1 MFETWKAAFEAY
13 KPPSS
18 PSLLNNWLFFYV
30 YFLSGLSLI
39 FYFLSYWFCK
49 PTIEEEEEKHRLE
62 QLPNKEAAEND
73 DNANGMGESS
83 I

>member
-1 MFETWKAAFEAY
+1 MLTLVLGIPKIGGY
-13 KPPSS
+13 NS
-18 PSLLNNWLFFYV
+18 WLPV

-49 PTIEEEEEKHRLE
+49 PTIEEEEEKHRL
-62 QLPNKEAAEND
+62 QKLPSEEAAEND